1 VAGIAYTAI
10 EKGSGYV
17 YAAENQLY
25 HRVRTAG
32 QVKYLKCSNVGCD
45 GSAMLVGDQFLLLV
59 GLCNALCAIWFG
71 LCDYFFSQTL
81 R

>member
-1 VAGIAYTAI
+1 MAGIAYTAI

-32 QVKYLKCSNVGCD
+32 TFFASDLAVVELC
-45 GSAMLVGDQFLLLV
+45 QFNFKL
-59 GLCNALCAIWFG
+59 
-71 LCDYFFSQTL
+71 
-81 R
+81 

>member
-1 VAGIAYTAI
+1 MAGIAYTAI

-45 GSAMLVGDQFLLLV
+45 GSAKLDGDQFLLLV
-59 GLCNALCAIWFG
+59 CNALCAVWFG
-71 LCDYFFSQTL
+71 LCDYFFSKTQ